1 MITQKTAQ
9 LPTSL
14 VFDGAGWA
22 DASSS
27 KATDIGNC
35 RIRTTLI
42 NDTGEQWFV
51 EIVGFEVTKFSHPNA
66 KACEVAGWLDFAYRT
81 SKGCSRINKPHFE
94 YNKANVLKLVNRVTG
109 SSFAEMEVGEYDCF
123 QPFDS
128 EGADNSGDSA
138 YNALC
143 VSPGFKVEEAPKPI
157 EVKVTL
163 ANGDTMTMWINAT
176 LEEAR
181 TYYLGHEFGEGPEF
195 LAVKVEEVE
204 A

>member
-1 MITQKTAQ
+1 MTTANTTQ

-42 NDTGEQWFV
+42 NDAGKRWFV
-51 EIVGFEVTKFSHPNA
+51 EIVGFEVTKYSHPNA
-66 KACEVAGWLDFAYRT
+66 KAFKVAGWLDFAFRT
-81 SKGCSRINKPHFE
+81 SKGCSRITEPHFE

-109 SSFAEMEVGEYDCF
+109 SSFEEMEVGEYDCF
-123 QPFDS
+123 RRFES
-128 EGADNSGDSA
+128 EGADNSGDGA

-143 VSPGFKVEEAPKPI
+143 VSPGFKTEGGEA
-157 EVKVTL
+157 
-163 ANGDTMTMWINAT
+163 
-176 LEEAR
+176 
-181 TYYLGHEFGEGPEF
+181 
-195 LAVKVEEVE
+195 
-204 A
+204 